1 MEGIKFKEQEI
12 RKIIN
17 GLNFEKL
24 QGIIPAIAV
33 DENGRVLM
41 LAFMNR
47 EALERTLRTGMMHY
61 WSRSK
66 KKLWMKGEESKHYQY
81 VLGVYTDCDNDSI
94 LFKVHQVGPACHTG
108 EYTCFF
114 RGLKEYKG
122 GNEIVSELEAVIKER
137 MMNPKEGSYTSKVL
151 KAGMKEAAKKLSEE
165 AAEVSVAA
173 LAEDKDRTVYE
184 AADLLYHLVL
194 LLQMKGVNMEGVY
207 RELWKRRR

>member
-17 GLNFEKL
+17 DLNFEKL

-33 DENGRVLM
+33 DEDGRVLM

-66 KKLWMKGEESKHYQY
+66 KRLWMKGEESKHYQY
-81 VLGVYTDCDNDSI
+81 VLGVYTDCDSDSI

-108 EYTCFF
+108 EYTCFY

-122 GNEIVSELEAVIKER
+122 GSEIVNELEEVIKER
-137 MMNPKEGSYTSKVL
+137 MRNPREGSYTSKVL

-173 LAEDKDRTVYE
+173 LAEDKERTVYE

-194 LLQMKGVNMEGVY
+194 LLQMKGVNMDDVY
-207 RELWKRRR
+207 RELWRRRR

>member
-1 MEGIKFKEQEI
+1 MEGIKFKEEEI
-12 RKIIN
+12 GKIID

-33 DENGRVLM
+33 DEDGRVLM

-66 KKLWMKGEESKHYQY
+66 RRLWMKGEESKHYQY
-81 VLGVYTDCDNDSI
+81 VLGAYTDCDSDSI

-108 EYTCFF
+108 EYTCFY

-122 GNEIVSELEAVIKER
+122 GNEIVGELEAVIQER
-137 MMNPKEGSYTSKVL
+137 MRNPKEGSYTSKVL

-173 LAEDKDRTVYE
+173 LAEDKERTVYE

-207 RELWKRRR
+207 RELWKRRK